1 MLLPKL
7 LRNPKTNPELLADDA
22 HASAAKVTSNIRL
35 APARRLATLVAFR
48 LEATAQHEALEVL
61 DMLRHDLFGHCL
73 S

>member
-48 LEATAQHEALEVL
+48 PLPGSHGPT
-61 DMLRHDLFGHCL
+61 
-73 S
+73 